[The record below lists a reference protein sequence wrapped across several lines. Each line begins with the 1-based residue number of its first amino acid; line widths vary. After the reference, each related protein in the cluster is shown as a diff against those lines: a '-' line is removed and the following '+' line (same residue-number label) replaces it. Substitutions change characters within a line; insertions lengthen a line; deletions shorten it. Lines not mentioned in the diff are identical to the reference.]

1 MRNQI
6 ASELRKLTSTRS
18 VPSMLLGLLAFTA
31 FGVVGTI
38 SGQGARE
45 LADPIA
51 RQAFLNVPLLVV
63 PLFALLLGIRSFTDE
78 FRNGSIV
85 PTLLADPNRGRVLGA
100 KLVAAATS
108 GVVFAIASTA
118 FAFAI
123 GVPLLLAKGVA
134 VSWSAGS
141 FAEVVGRLLLATVLW
156 SGIGVGLGLAVR
168 HQVAAIAGAL
178 IWMVVAEG
186 LLSGFMPEVAKFF
199 PGAAG
204 AAVVGLGG
212 VTVLTP
218 AIGAAVLASYAAAAT
233 VVGGTLMRR
242 RDIA

>member
-18 VPSMLLGLLAFTA
+18 VLSMLLGLLAFTA

-38 SGQGARE
+38 SAQPARE
-45 LADPIA
+45 LADPLA

-63 PLFALLLGIRSFTDE
+63 TLFALLLGIRSFTDE
-78 FRNGSIV
+78 FRSGSIV
-85 PTLLADPNRGRVLGA
+85 PTLLADPHRRRVLGA
-100 KLVAAATS
+100 KLVAAAAS
-108 GVVFAIASTA
+108 GAAFAIASTA
-118 FAFAI
+118 FALAI
-123 GVPLLLAKGVA
+123 GVPMLLVKGA
-134 VSWSAGS
+134 EWTWSVGPI
-141 FAEVVGRLLLATVLW
+141 AEVLGRLLLATVLW
-156 SGIGVGLGLAVR
+156 TSIGVGFGLAVR

-204 AAVVGLGG
+204 AAIVNLGG
-212 VTVLTP
+212 VTELTP
-218 AIGAAVLASYAAAAT
+218 AIGTAVLAGYAAVAT